1 MKFAYDAND
10 MSAAVAYANKVKAQ
24 YIRGN
29 KEIAH
34 AMWKRDPNA
43 AQGLDFEGFKV
54 AMKKFTTSTDS
65 CKLISYQPEQS
76 NYYDHLHS
84 NVFHE
89 LPSFRTDCFGR
100 CFEIGS

>member
-34 AMWKRDPNA
+34 AMWQRDPNA

-54 AMKKFTTSTDS
+54 ALKKVYNLD
-65 CKLISYQPEQS
+65 
-76 NYYDHLHS
+76 
-84 NVFHE
+84 
-89 LPSFRTDCFGR
+89 
-100 CFEIGS
+100 